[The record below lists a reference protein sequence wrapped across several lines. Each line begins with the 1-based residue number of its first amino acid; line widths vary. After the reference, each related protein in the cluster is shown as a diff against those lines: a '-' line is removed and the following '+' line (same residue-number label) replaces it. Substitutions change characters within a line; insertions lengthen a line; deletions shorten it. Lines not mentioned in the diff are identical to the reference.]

1 MWGPTSLLCQSVI
14 LTTTATTLDIVTGMP
29 LIEEVQED
37 EAGPSMSGPSFGVV
51 MRELAAR
58 LALPEDLLTSYMG
71 GDMREYHA
79 GN

>member
-1 MWGPTSLLCQSVI
+1 
-14 LTTTATTLDIVTGMP
+14 MP